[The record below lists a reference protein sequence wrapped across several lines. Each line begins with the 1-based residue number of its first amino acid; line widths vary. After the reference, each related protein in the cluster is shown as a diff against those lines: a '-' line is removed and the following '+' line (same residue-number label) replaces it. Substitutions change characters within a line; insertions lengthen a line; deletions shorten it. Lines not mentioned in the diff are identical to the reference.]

1 MATSGYMT
9 GRKRYQRPQAVLW
22 SDNAG
27 TLSNGLYV
35 PTGYEVGAVVPDGTA
50 SNLIDQFIVL
60 SDHNRSEISFNTERI
75 EKRQRTINGRMRSY
89 HIADKLSISLSWNNL
104 PSRAYSEIP
113 DFLQSGMPEVRD
125 EITNKRI
132 TPAYKAGESL
142 LKNTTSEYT
151 ADGGAG
157 GVQLLDWYEN
167 HKGPFWMYLAYDK
180 YSNFSPTSEDSNA
193 AYKHLSSYNQIMQ
206 VYFSDFNYT
215 VTKRG
220 GSNFDLWNVS
230 VTLEEA

>member
-50 SNLIDQFIVL
+50 SNLIDQFMVL

-89 HIADKLSISLSWNNL
+89 HIADKLNISFSWNDL
-104 PSRAYSEIP
+104 PSRSHALVA
-113 DFLQSGMPEVRD
+113 DFNSSGVSP
-125 EITNKRI
+125 
-132 TPAYKAGESL
+132 
-142 LKNTTSEYT
+142 LKNSTSEYT

-167 HKGPFWMYLAYDK
+167 HKGPFWMYLSYDK
-180 YSNFSPTSEDSNA
+180 YSNFGNDDA
-193 AYKHLSSYNQIMQ
+193 AFGHLNSYNQIMQ